1 MAKTSILLR
10 MNERQIHILGAKI
23 DLLSRQE
30 VSDRI
35 SQWLQQK
42 KGHYLVTL
50 NPEIAL
56 LAERED
62 GFQKVLNRSDITV
75 ADGIGLRVA
84 ARVFGIAVPPR
95 ITGRQIIDMLCK
107 AAVAQKKSLYLLGA
121 GEGIASKTADIL
133 RRMYPGLRIAGAEMG
148 FSQSEQQPSPSQLKQ
163 VCARIEAAKADIL
176 LVAFG
181 APKQERFIATHLASM
196 PSVKIAV
203 GVGGLFDYLAGV
215 VRTPSVFWR
224 KYGLEW
230 LFRLITQPKRWKRVF
245 NATFVFLT
253 RVLVWKYRIKF
264 KFRRNVVGFI
274 QDAQHRRALLVSP
287 WWAQD
292 QRWQF
297 PQGGIDRGESA
308 EAAVKREMGEEL
320 GTETFRVLAHI
331 PNVHVYE
338 WPVWYTFVKGYKG
351 QNQDLFVLEFTGKDT
366 DIDLGKAAEL
376 HEWRWVPNDQVLSQL
391 AQPRREI
398 GALALEALAKV
409 QK

>member
-1 MAKTSILLR
+1 MAKTSILFR

-35 SQWLQQK
+35 GQWLQHK
-42 KGHYLVTL
+42 KGHYIVTL

-75 ADGIGLRVA
+75 ADGIGLRIA
-84 ARVFGIAVPPR
+84 ARIFGIAVPPR
-95 ITGRQIIDMLCK
+95 ITGRQIIDILCK
-107 AAVAQKKSLYLLGA
+107 AAIAQKKSLYLLGA
-121 GEGIASKTADIL
+121 GDGVATKAGEVL
-133 RRMYPGLRIAGAEMG
+133 RRMYPGLRVAGAEQG
-148 FSQSEQQPSPSQLKQ
+148 FAQGVEPSEGDVKAVCSRIDASQ
-163 VCARIEAAKADIL
+163 ADIV

-181 APKQERFIATHLASM
+181 APKQERFITQNLKHM
-196 PSVKIAV
+196 TSVKIAV
-203 GVGGLFDYLAGV
+203 GVGGLFDYLTGV
-215 VRTPSVFWR
+215 VPAPSVFWR

-230 LFRLITQPKRWKRVF
+230 LFRLITQPKRWKRIF
-245 NATFVFLT
+245 NATIVFLT
-253 RVLVWKYRIKF
+253 RVMVWKYRIKF

-274 QDAQHRRALLVSP
+274 QDRSHSHALLVSP

-292 QRWQF
+292 KRWQF
-297 PQGGIDRGESA
+297 PQGGIDSGESA
-308 EAAVKREMGEEL
+308 QAAVLREMGEEL
-320 GTETFRVLAHI
+320 GTSAFKILTHI

-338 WPVWYTFVKGYKG
+338 WPTWYTFVKGYKG
-351 QNQDLFVLEFTGKDT
+351 QNQDLFVLEFIGKDE
-366 DIDLGKAAEL
+366 DIDLAKAAEL
-376 HEWRWVPNDQVLSQL
+376 HEWRWVSNDHVLSQL

-409 QK
+409 Q